1 MMNYKRANIN
11 IALLKYWGKTDQAM
25 NLPQQTS
32 ISVTAD
38 IFFTKTNVTIDKN
51 LRKDKVI
58 LDDVELTGLA
68 YTRVVQHLN
77 TLRERFKQKSFCMIT
92 SFNNVFIRAGYAS
105 SASAFAALTAAYVS
119 AIGEKVDEKELSRL
133 ARLGSGSAARSI
145 HGGFV
150 IWYKGTD
157 HESSFA
163 EKLPV
168 EWPEFRMLFTVIDA
182 KSKPISSRIGMQLTV
197 EKAPSYGLFVQEC
210 QDLVDPM
217 IKALK
222 AQEIDTVGK
231 LSERSAE
238 LMRNVMLEAGIEYHV
253 PETQK
258 LIQSIKAI
266 RSKHHIPVYYTF
278 DAGPNLIL
286 LTLADHVDKIIELI
300 PGIKI
305 EVSGVGGVISDTTT

>member
-1 MMNYKRANIN
+1 MNYKRANIN
-11 IALLKYWGKTDQAM
+11 IALLKYWGKRDQVI
-25 NLPQQTS
+25 NLPHQTS

-38 IFFTKTNVTIDKN
+38 IFFTKTNVTIDKK
-51 LRKDKVI
+51 LRKDKVF
-58 LDDVELTGLA
+58 LDDKELTGLA

-77 TLRERFKQKSFCMIT
+77 ALRERFKQKSFCVVT
-92 SFNNVFIRAGYAS
+92 SYNHVFIRAGYAS

-150 IWYKGTD
+150 VWHKGTN
-157 HESSFA
+157 HETSFA

-168 EWPEFRMLFTVIDA
+168 EWPELRLLFTVIDA

-197 EKAPSYGLFVQEC
+197 EKAASFSVFVQQCEE
-210 QDLVDPM
+210 LVEPM
-217 IKALK
+217 IKAIN
-222 AQEIDTVGK
+222 AHEIDTVGK
-231 LSERSAE
+231 ISERSAE

-258 LIQSIKAI
+258 LIQTIKAI

-286 LTLADHVDKIIELI
+286 LTLAQHVDKVIELL

-305 EVSGVGGVISDTTT
+305 EVSGVGGGISDATA

>member
-1 MMNYKRANIN
+1 MNYKRANIN
-11 IALLKYWGKTDQAM
+11 IALLKYWGKRDQVI
-25 NLPQQTS
+25 NLPHQTS

-38 IFFTKTNVTIDKN
+38 IFFTKTNVTIDKK
-51 LRKDKVI
+51 LRKDKVF
-58 LDDVELTGLA
+58 LDDKELTGLA

-77 TLRERFKQKSFCMIT
+77 ALRERFKQKSFCVVT
-92 SFNNVFIRAGYAS
+92 SYNHVFIRAGYAS

-150 IWYKGTD
+150 IWHKGTN
-157 HESSFA
+157 HETSFA

-168 EWPEFRMLFTVIDA
+168 EWPELRLLFTVIDA

-197 EKAPSYGLFVQEC
+197 EKAASFSVFVQQCEE
-210 QDLVDPM
+210 LVEPM
-217 IKALK
+217 IKAIN

-231 LSERSAE
+231 ISERSAE

-258 LIQSIKAI
+258 LIQTIKAI

-286 LTLADHVDKIIELI
+286 LTLAQHVDKVIELL

-305 EVSGVGGVISDTTT
+305 EVSGVGGGISDATA

>member
-1 MMNYKRANIN
+1 MNYKRANIN
-11 IALLKYWGKTDQAM
+11 IALLKYWGKRDQVI
-25 NLPQQTS
+25 NLPHQTS

-38 IFFTKTNVTIDKN
+38 IFFTKTNVTIDKK
-51 LRKDKVI
+51 LRKDKVF
-58 LDDVELTGLA
+58 LDDKELTGLA

-77 TLRERFKQKSFCMIT
+77 ALRERFKQKSFCVVT
-92 SFNNVFIRAGYAS
+92 SYNHVFIRAGYAS

-150 IWYKGTD
+150 VWHKGTN
-157 HESSFA
+157 HETSFA

-168 EWPEFRMLFTVIDA
+168 EWPELRLLFTVIDA

-197 EKAPSYGLFVQEC
+197 EKAASFSVFVQQCEE
-210 QDLVDPM
+210 LVEPM
-217 IKALK
+217 IKAIN

-231 LSERSAE
+231 ISERSAE

-258 LIQSIKAI
+258 LIQTIKAI

-286 LTLADHVDKIIELI
+286 LTLAQHVDKVIELL

-305 EVSGVGGVISDTTT
+305 EVSGVGGGISDATA